1 MESEDRHVSP
11 YTLQEKIW
19 RMLWVIVQA
28 TFFRYSFHTWNGW
41 RIFLLNSY
49 GANID
54 SSCMIR
60 RSVKVECPWNLSMG
74 KNSCLGDGAIV
85 YCLGKVEIGD
95 RVSVSQYVHICAG
108 SHDFSKK
115 DMPLLRPPITIEDDV
130 WLAAD
135 SFVGPNVVVHE
146 GALLGAR
153 GVAMKNLDPWTIY
166 SGNPAV
172 IIRTRDK
179 VE

>member
-1 MESEDRHVSP
+1 MV
-11 YTLQEKIW
+11 
-19 RMLWVIVQA
+19 
-28 TFFRYSFHTWNGW
+28 
-41 RIFLLNSY
+41 
-49 GANID
+49 
-54 SSCMIR
+54 R
-60 RSVKVECPWNLSMG
+60 RSIKVECPWNLTMG

-85 YCLGKVEIGD
+85 YCLGKVEIGE
-95 RVSVSQYVHICAG
+95 RVSISQNVHICAG
-108 SHDFSKK
+108 SHDFNKK

-135 SFVGPNVVVHE
+135 SFVGPNVIVHE
-146 GALLGAR
+146 GAILGAR